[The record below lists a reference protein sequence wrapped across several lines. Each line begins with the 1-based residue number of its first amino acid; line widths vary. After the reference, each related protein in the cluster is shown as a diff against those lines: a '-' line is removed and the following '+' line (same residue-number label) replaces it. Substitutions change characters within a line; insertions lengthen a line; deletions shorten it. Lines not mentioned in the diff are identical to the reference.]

1 MTAKGYISPSKI
13 PYLIII
19 RIYRGGEGGEEGGGC
34 EFVHTLLPF
43 LNISK
48 ENEKTDTIL
57 IIHINSSTLT
67 KKLLKTIIL

>member
-19 RIYRGGEGGEEGGGC
+19 RIYRGGGGEEGGGC

-48 ENEKTDTIL
+48 DYEKTDTIL